1 MWRRAGPMAPAAHAS
16 LTLAITPWARSA
28 NAASSNAGSCV
39 RSAFRPSACVARST
53 STSARS
59 PPRFLVTMTMTT
71 MTPMITSSVSAAPG
85 DIDPPPPPVEYEFD
99 EPVEYECDDD
109 DDECDGA
116 A

>member
-39 RSAFRPSACVARST
+39 RSALSPSACVARST

-59 PPRFLVTMTMTT
+59 PPRFLDTMTMTT

-85 DIDPPPPPVEYEFD
+85 DIEPPLPVEYERD

-109 DDECDGA
+109 DDDDECE
-116 A
+116 